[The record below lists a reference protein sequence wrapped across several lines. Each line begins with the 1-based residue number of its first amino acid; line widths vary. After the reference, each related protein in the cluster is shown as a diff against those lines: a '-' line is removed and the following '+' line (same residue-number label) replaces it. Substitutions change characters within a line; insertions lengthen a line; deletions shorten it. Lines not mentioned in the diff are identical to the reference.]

1 MRLFIASRVSEGV
14 LAGIERFLEPL
25 RPSFGDSVKWVPA
38 RDMHLT
44 WVFLGEVTEAGAI
57 PAVRT
62 RMAEAAGG
70 WGRVNVEL
78 GGLGGFPSLDR
89 PRVLWLGFGAG
100 ADKLSELTRR
110 LREGLEKDGFR
121 PDGEFV
127 PHLTLARVK
136 AGPPAGALTA
146 LSGAAAE
153 FAGTKESFFSLE
165 LMESRLSAAGATHRV
180 LYSSVLA

>member
-44 WVFLGEVTEAGAI
+44 WVFLGEITEAGAI
-57 PAVRT
+57 PAIRARLT
-62 RMAEAAGG
+62 AAAAAS
-70 WGRVNVEL
+70 GRVAAEL
-78 GGLGGFPSLDR
+78 GGIGGFPSLDR

-100 ADKLSELTRR
+100 ADKLSELARR
-110 LREGLEKDGFR
+110 LRDGLEKDGYR

-127 PHLTLARVK
+127 PHITLARVK
-136 AGPPAGALTA
+136 ARPPAGALAA

-153 FAGTKESFFSLE
+153 FAGTKEAFCSLD
-165 LMESRLSAAGATHRV
+165 LMESRLSAAGASHRL